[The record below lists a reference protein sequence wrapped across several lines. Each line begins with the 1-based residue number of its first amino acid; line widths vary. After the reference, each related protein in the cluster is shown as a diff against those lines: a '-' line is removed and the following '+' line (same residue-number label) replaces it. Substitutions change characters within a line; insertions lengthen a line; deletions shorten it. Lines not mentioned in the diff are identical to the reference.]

1 VLRLSHPISLKSGLE
16 DGSVRGNLET
26 ERELE
31 NTRRKLQLLQK
42 RFVARWHE
50 ASPET
55 HVEELSRRSVKRMV
69 NRLKEEVIWC
79 EAHLA
84 AGEKPSGSP
93 ITRLRGTG
101 FREGGSKVIPDLD
114 EHGNLPH
121 GIHRATLAEVEERF
135 GKSTEVRRA
144 EIQSFR
150 WLVDLARRAGIERLI
165 VNGSFVTDVFEPN
178 DVDCVLLMGPS
189 FPRDLRAAEEL
200 DTGLPYI
207 HLQLVYQERFDYLV
221 NRFFAA
227 DTHGNRKGVI
237 EVPL

>member
-1 VLRLSHPISLKSGLE
+1 M
-16 DGSVRGNLET
+16 RGKLQT

-31 NTRRKLQLLQK
+31 NTRRKLRLLEEHYN
-42 RFVARWHE
+42 ARWHE
-50 ASPET
+50 ESPNT
-55 HVEELSRRSVKRMV
+55 HVEELSRRSIQRTI
-69 NRLKEEVIWC
+69 NQLKEEVTWC

-84 AGEKPSGSP
+84 AGEKPTGSRVA
-93 ITRLRGTG
+93 RLRGTA
-101 FREGGSKVIPDLD
+101 FREGRRRVIPELD
-114 EHGNLPH
+114 EHGNLPP

-144 EIQSFR
+144 EIQSLR
-150 WLVDLARRAGIERLI
+150 WLVDLAKRAGIDRLI

-178 DVDCVLLMGPS
+178 DVDCVLLMRAS

-200 DTGLPYI
+200 DTGLPYV
-207 HLQLVYQERFDYLV
+207 HLQVVYQERFDYLV

-227 DTHGNRKGVI
+227 DSRGNRKGVI

>member
-1 VLRLSHPISLKSGLE
+1 MRGKLK
-16 DGSVRGNLET
+16 T

-31 NTRRKLQLLQK
+31 NTRRKLLLLEEHYNAK
-42 RFVARWHE
+42 WHE
-50 ASPET
+50 ESPNT
-55 HVEELSRRSVKRMV
+55 QVEDLSRRSIQRTV
-69 NRLKEEVIWC
+69 NQLKEEVIWC

-84 AGEKPSGSP
+84 AGEKPTGSP
-93 ITRLRGTG
+93 VARLRGTA
-101 FREGGSKVIPDLD
+101 FREGGPKVIPELD
-114 EHGNLPH
+114 EHGNLPP

-144 EIQSFR
+144 EIQSLR
-150 WLVDLARRAGIERLI
+150 WLVDLAERAGIERLI

-178 DVDCVLLMGPS
+178 DVDCVLLMGAS

-207 HLQLVYQERFDYLV
+207 HLQVVYQERFDYLV

-227 DTHGNRKGVI
+227 DSRGNQKGVI
-237 EVPL
+237 EVAL